1 MAEIE
6 KTIDNLQFQLQI
18 RGMKPKEIRPS
29 YFSFYNS
36 NSNFFRKPIQKPN
49 NNINENPLSY
59 SLRAKSTNVT
69 TNRTFMSWNQTNRTN
84 INPYKTNDIL
94 IEDNN
99 YNTNESFRNRN
110 IVSFRNAN
118 NTIVSNNRYN
128 LYNENTINEK
138 EEYYLEPLY
147 GSYEYETRKLI
158 EHELGPYV
166 NNVRNKMKV
175 DINEFQRSIRD
186 IKNKTNE
193 IDSFINLVKE
203 NNNKINEVMVD
214 IDYINRN
221 FNNTSR
227 QFQDNIEI
235 TKKKYFDL
243 EKNLYELESNYN
255 NMKSKINNSIEKGKK
270 YEENVQLILDA
281 IEKSKS
287 KDNIKN
293 NKFEEIIRS
302 QIIDI
307 QNISGNNKEISK
319 IINNIYEQIQN
330 MKEDMSNLN
339 KKIEGN
345 DFENIKRKSII
356 NNNNNINDIYKQIDI
371 LKKKNQDN
379 SKRLNKINEELEK
392 NEFEIPKESLPQ
404 TELNENENKLTK
416 SDLKKIEEFENL
428 NIKTKFE
435 EYKSLFK
442 DYYNELNLCNKI
454 LVENIEEIV
463 SEIKTIEKQI
473 SEDEENFD
481 KNIENISNNLLNF
494 NSTINQFNELKQ
506 DIQDIKHNDNI
517 IEDLKKRIQILESK
531 I

>member
-1 MAEIE
+1 MSEIE
-6 KTIDNLQFQLQI
+6 KTLDNLQFQLQT
-18 RGMKPKEIRPS
+18 RGMKPKIIRPS
-29 YFSFYNS
+29 YSSFYNS
-36 NSNFFRKPIQKPN
+36 NSLFFEKPIQKQN
-49 NNINENPLSY
+49 NNIYENPVSY
-59 SLRAKSTNVT
+59 SLSSKN
-69 TNRTFMSWNQTNRTN
+69 TN
-84 INPYKTNDIL
+84 ITSNRSFIPLNQSNRNNFNPYKSNTIL
-94 IEDNN
+94 NGDNN
-99 YNTNESFRNRN
+99 YNSNESFRNRN
-110 IVSFRNAN
+110 IVSFRNTK
-118 NTIVSNNRYN
+118 NTISNNNRYN
-128 LYNENTINEK
+128 NYNENTIIEK
-138 EEYYLEPLY
+138 KKYYFEPLY

-255 NMKSKINNSIEKGKK
+255 NLKSKINNSIEKGKK

-371 LKKKNQDN
+371 LKKK
-379 SKRLNKINEELEK
+379 
-392 NEFEIPKESLPQ
+392 
-404 TELNENENKLTK
+404 K
-416 SDLKKIEEFENL
+416 SRKLKK
-428 NIKTKFE
+428 
-435 EYKSLFK
+435 
-442 DYYNELNLCNKI
+442 
-454 LVENIEEIV
+454 
-463 SEIKTIEKQI
+463 
-473 SEDEENFD
+473 
-481 KNIENISNNLLNF
+481 
-494 NSTINQFNELKQ
+494 
-506 DIQDIKHNDNI
+506 
-517 IEDLKKRIQILESK
+517 KK
-531 I
+531 